1 MCDGKPRPDG
11 LFLTAS
17 VSLACTCCQGG
28 PSTREKEGKDHQ
40 LERTEPADAA
50 AHQPGKGGAL
60 PLGCPRAPPWGE
72 QRLATPIR
80 VSGWTRIHVGCP
92 LLPPALPPPNRTR
105 AAGEGPPTP
114 LNHNRKQPPATR
126 RVASGHAHISRE
138 TR

>member
-17 VSLACTCCQGG
+17 VSLACTCCPGG

-40 LERTEPADAA
+40 LERTEP
-50 AHQPGKGGAL
+50 GKGGAL
-60 PLGCPRAPPWGE
+60 PLGCPRAPLSGE

-92 LLPPALPPPNRTR
+92 LLPPASPAPNRAR

-114 LNHNRKQPPATR
+114 TDHKRKQPPATR
-126 RVASGHAHISRE
+126 GVASGHAHISRE